1 MFRHPYLDGADA
13 PPALAEIGLPDLP
26 LLARGKVREIYDL
39 GDRLLI
45 VATDRLSAFDVI
57 MQEPIPGKGIVLS
70 SLSAFWFERLGTI
83 VPNHFLADDPDAW
96 PSELRSQRER
106 LAGRSMLV
114 KRARRLD
121 VECVV
126 RGYLAGS
133 GWAEYR
139 REGTLAGESLPS
151 GILEAGR
158 LPEARF
164 TPTTKEASGHDQ
176 PLTRA
181 QLADRL
187 GAELARELE
196 EQSIRLYCAA
206 HDYALERGII
216 VADTKFEFGLLDG
229 ELIQIDEALTPDS
242 SRFWPVA
249 SHRPGSTPPSLD
261 KQPVRDHL
269 ERLGWDKLPPPPAL
283 SDDVVQE
290 TAARYLEAFK
300 RLTGPSDGTGEL
312 FGWECSGSL

>member
-1 MFRHPYLDGADA
+1 MYRHPYLQGGAA
-13 PPALAEIGLPDLP
+13 PPALTEIGLTEIP
-26 LLARGKVREIYDL
+26 LLAQGKVREIYDL

-70 SLSAFWFERLGTI
+70 SLSTFWFETLGQI
-83 VPNHFLADDPDAW
+83 VPNHFISDNPDDW
-96 PSELRSQRER
+96 PPELSAHRDQ
-106 LAGRSMLV
+106 LAGRAMLV
-114 KRARRLD
+114 KRCQRLD

-139 REGTLAGESLPS
+139 RSGTLASEPMPAGL
-151 GILEAGR
+151 LEGSR
-158 LPEARF
+158 LPEVRF
-164 TPTTKEASGHDQ
+164 TPTTKAAEGHDQ

-181 QLADRL
+181 QLADQIGKDLAGRL
-187 GAELARELE
+187 EAL
-196 EQSIRLYCAA
+196 SIALYSRA

-229 ELIQIDEALTPDS
+229 ELVQIDESLTPDS
-242 SRFWPVA
+242 SRFWPVDEYQ
-249 SHRPGSTPPSLD
+249 PGRTPPSLD

-269 ERLGWDKLPPPPAL
+269 DATDWDKRPPPPPL
-283 SDDVVQE
+283 SDAVIRE
-290 TAARYLEAFK
+290 TSERYREAFR
-300 RLTGPSDGTGEL
+300 RLTGPKLS
-312 FGWECSGSL
+312 S

>member
-1 MFRHPYLDGADA
+1 MYRHPYLRGGAA
-13 PPALAEIGLPDLP
+13 PLALGEVNLTELP

-45 VATDRLSAFDVI
+45 VATDRLSAFDVV
-57 MQEPIPGKGIVLS
+57 MREPIPGKGIVLS
-70 SLSAFWFERLGTI
+70 SLSAFWFERLGAI
-83 VPNHFLADDPDAW
+83 VPNHLLSDDPGAL
-96 PSELRSQRER
+96 PAELAQHRDL
-106 LAGRSMLV
+106 LAGRAMLV
-114 KRARRLD
+114 KRCERLD

-139 REGTLAGESLPS
+139 QHGSLAGESMPS
-151 GILEAGR
+151 GLDEASR

-164 TPTTKEASGHDQ
+164 TPTTKEAEGHDQ

-181 QLADRL
+181 QLADRI
-187 GAELARELE
+187 GQGLADLLE
-196 EQSIRLYCAA
+196 AKSLALYRAA

-229 ELIQIDEALTPDS
+229 QLLQIDESLTPDS
-242 SRFWPVA
+242 SRFWPA
-249 SHRPGSTPPSLD
+249 ESYRPGTSPPSLD

-269 ERLGWDKLPPPPAL
+269 EALGWNKRPPPPTLAD
-283 SDDVVQE
+283 SVVRE
-290 TAARYLEAFK
+290 TSARYREAFR
-300 RLTGPSDGTGEL
+300 RLTEPRQT
-312 FGWECSGSL
+312 